1 MISFWLYVTGKELP
15 VYGLVG
21 VATIEL
27 FIEAMLLLDGSK
39 VELLDAHFVDWST
52 LLAPPSVFVA
62 KFEVVGLG
70 CFGFNEL

>member
-1 MISFWLYVTGKELP
+1 MISFWLYVTSKELP

-39 VELLDAHFVDWST
+39 VELLDAHLVD
-52 LLAPPSVFVA
+52 
-62 KFEVVGLG
+62 
-70 CFGFNEL
+70 

>member
-27 FIEAMLLLDGSK
+27 LIEAMLLLDGSK
-39 VELLDAHFVDWST
+39 VELLDAHLVD
-52 LLAPPSVFVA
+52 
-62 KFEVVGLG
+62 
-70 CFGFNEL
+70 